1 MMLQVLKIYMR
12 SCLLVSIRFE
22 GGTPICV
29 ATRLGGESC
38 RVFFYFL
45 GCLRWSANTFT
56 QTVSNYGWAQRKN
69 DAREEKKRERRKKA
83 FNDNVY
89 SILFITVHLFS
100 YVKEESIWAHNKV

>member
-1 MMLQVLKIYMR
+1 MD
-12 SCLLVSIRFE
+12 
-22 GGTPICV
+22 
-29 ATRLGGESC
+29 
-38 RVFFYFL
+38 
-45 GCLRWSANTFT
+45 TFT

-100 YVKEESIWAHNKV
+100 YVKEESIWGQNKV